1 MSTLT
6 NEKTGAATGSASG
19 NRLFAV
25 VAILAIVVGLGSVLG
40 GLGGMVYTWQSAAV
54 ENINTPS
61 DAVIAETPV
70 RGPFTM
76 WAQADIITK
85 HQLNR
90 TDGLRYAEMPGVSR
104 SSMRPATRS
113 SARTAAGPRPE
124 RGPREL
130 DQRHVADHGAEHGH
144 HGLHA
149 EPVRDRHGCD
159 GRGPGMGGPPAEQVS
174 GARLS

>member
-25 VAILAIVVGLGSVLG
+25 VAILAIVVGLGSVAG
-40 GLGGMVYTWQSAAV
+40 GLGGMVYTWQNAAV
-54 ENINTPS
+54 ENINTPG
-61 DAVIAETPV
+61 DAVIAEAPV

-90 TDGLRYAEMPGVSR
+90 TDGLRYAEMPR
-104 SSMRPATRS
+104 QIPQLDD
-113 SARTAAGPRPE
+113 AGNPVIGE
-124 RGPREL
+124 DG
-130 DQRHVADHGAEHGH
+130 
-144 HGLHA
+144 
-149 EPVRDRHGCD
+149 EPVLINN
-159 GRGPGMGGPPAEQVS
+159 A
-174 GARLS
+174 ARLSWIDATSLTTVLNMGIMAYMLSLFAVVMGATVAGLGWVVLRLSRSPALV